1 MNCPTENTRVKI
13 FGAALNFDGEVSYTP
28 RSTEAVGTRKSWY
41 IYLMRKKSKS
51 TWARMWDM
59 VWSFQASSCLRCKR
73 SRLVSWSPSPFVT
86 SAVHLD
92 QDFQIPPYLK
102 QWKYS
107 LEWNYNFQTFFMG
120 VRLIKTRIWNN
131 LDSKVVR
138 AFSFIINSAWVSTL
152 IYTLLTFK
160 TEFDVDWYFY
170 AEGLICLE
178 CVYPSQDWTLVIGR
192 PATVKFTVNSGQDE
206 RLVVPTAKW

>member
-1 MNCPTENTRVKI
+1 MNCPTENTRVEI

-28 RSTEAVGTRKSWY
+28 RNTEAVGTRKSWY
-41 IYLMRKKSKS
+41 IYLLRKKSKS

-102 QWKYS
+102 QWKYVFIRMKS
-107 LEWNYNFQTFFMG
+107 EFFHFYQGCMINHYEELKQFGFQICLRFLVLLRVLPAIILHEFLHSYTYYWPS
-120 VRLIKTRIWNN
+120 KQN
-131 LDSKVVR
+131 LMLTGISMPR
-138 AFSFIINSAWVSTL
+138 AWYAWSAW
-152 IYTLLTFK
+152 IHPK
-160 TEFDVDWYFY
+160 TGPLSSVD
-170 AEGLICLE
+170 
-178 CVYPSQDWTLVIGR
+178 PR
-192 PATVKFTVNSGQDE
+192 P
-206 RLVVPTAKW
+206 